1 MTNAIVDGAERR
13 VEMPDKIGPRLKQ
26 MRTRAGL
33 PLREVGDRCGI
44 AASYLSSLERGGSS
58 PTLATLTKIL
68 HALGSDLETFFSN
81 ADATELTGP
90 VFRRSDMQVASDAE
104 RRYTFVLPRRKHV
117 KAQMLD
123 EYIMPT
129 ESAPD
134 FESFD
139 CDVAGILL
147 SGTLELE
154 VEGEAPQILCP
165 GDAFYVP
172 GKARHRGRCLGSEP
186 AHLITVYV
194 PPKY

>member
-1 MTNAIVDGAERR
+1 MTEP
-13 VEMPDKIGPRLKQ
+13 EEIGVHLKKA
-26 MRTRAGL
+26 RTQAGL
-33 PLREVGDRCGI
+33 SLREVGDRCGI
-44 AASYLSSLERGGSS
+44 AASYLSNLERGGSS

-68 HALGSDLETFFSN
+68 HALGSDLETFFAN
-81 ADATELTGP
+81 GDGAEPTGP
-90 VFRRSDMQVASDAE
+90 VFRRSDMRVASDAK
-104 RRYTFVLPRRKHV
+104 RRYTFVLPRREDI

-129 ESAPD
+129 ESAPE
-134 FESFD
+134 FESLD

-154 VEGEAPQILCP
+154 IEGDAPLILCP

-172 GKARHRGRCLGSEP
+172 GRTSHRGRCLGSEP
-186 AHLITVYV
+186 THLITIYV

>member
-1 MTNAIVDGAERR
+1 MAMPQEIGAH
-13 VEMPDKIGPRLKQ
+13 LKK
-26 MRTRAGL
+26 MRTRVGL
-33 PLREVGDRCGI
+33 SLREVGDRCGI
-44 AASYLSSLERGGSS
+44 AASYLSNLERGGSS

-68 HALGSDLETFFSN
+68 HALESDLETFFSN
-81 ADATELTGP
+81 GDAAEPTGP
-90 VFRRSDMQVASDAE
+90 VFRRSDMRVASDAK
-104 RRYTFVLPRRKHV
+104 RRYTFLLPRREDA

-129 ESAPD
+129 ESAPE
-134 FESFD
+134 FESLD

-154 VEGEAPQILCP
+154 IEEDGPLILCP

-172 GKARHRGRCLGSEP
+172 ERASHRGRCLGSEP
-186 AHLITVYV
+186 AHLITIYV